1 MRRLLSVVAVTAA
14 LFMLGTMPC
23 SAQNDAAPDEVDLQ
37 NLQDLKLFAGDKA
50 KGSDLRRPSS
60 IIQSG
65 AIDATSYIL
74 GPGDGLEL
82 NLWGRLGKTIP
93 LDVSPEGRVFVP
105 GRGSI
110 DVTGKTLAWARE
122 RILKSVAEQ
131 YVGVKGDL
139 RLVQLRSF
147 KVFVGGEV
155 KKPGAVEV
163 NSATRASEAI
173 LDAGLVDGASRRNIL
188 VRHTNGT
195 SSRVDLDRLDR
206 VGRQDMNPI
215 LVDGDVLNVPTAKEF
230 VDIAGAVSRSS
241 RFELAPDDSL
251 STLIALAGGLLPAA
265 SQDRAL
271 VVRFTSPTDRESLL
285 VDLKDAATLAM
296 PLRDGDHLFVQFQPE
311 YHRLMTVAIVGE
323 VERPGSYPIVPG
335 RDRLSDLM
343 RWAGGFLPQAN
354 REAVHLVRESGTTTT
369 ERNPEIDRLA
379 RLSRAEMTESEY
391 AKLETNLAERK
402 NSFRVDWTRLQAG
415 SSTDPLLA
423 DADVVRVERFVPT
436 VRIEGQVKRPGF
448 VDYAPGRSLAD
459 YVQLAGGF
467 TERSARTSVRVSRS
481 LTGQII
487 PARSLKSVQPG
498 DFIWVPERRDVDAW
512 VAFRDIVAV
521 TGQVAVVIF
530 TLSKR

>member
-14 LFMLGTMPC
+14 LMMLGTMPC
-23 SAQNDAAPDEVDLQ
+23 GAQSDTAPDEVDLQ
-37 NLQDLKLFAGDKA
+37 NLQDLKLFAGEKG
-50 KGSDLRRPSS
+50 KGSDLRRLPA

-65 AIDATSYIL
+65 AIDANTYIL

-82 NLWGRLGKTIP
+82 NLYGRLGKTIA

-110 DVTGKTLAWARE
+110 EVTGKTLAWARE

-139 RLVQLRSF
+139 RLTQLRSF

-173 LDAGLVDGASRRNIL
+173 LDAGLVDGSSRRNIV
-188 VRHTNGT
+188 VRHTNGS

-215 LVDGDVLNVPTAKEF
+215 LVDGDVLSVPTAKEF
-230 VDIAGAVSRSS
+230 VDIAGAVSRSFH
-241 RFELAPDDSL
+241 FELAPDDSL
-251 STLIALAGGLLPAA
+251 STLIALAGGLLPSA
-265 SQDRAL
+265 SPDRAL
-271 VVRFTSPTDRESLL
+271 VVRFTSPTERESLL
-285 VDLKDAATLAM
+285 VDLKDPATLAM

-311 YHRLMTVAIVGE
+311 YHRLMTVGIVGE
-323 VERPGSYPIVPG
+323 VARPGSYPIVPG

-354 REAVHLVRESGTTTT
+354 REALHLVRESAVVN
-369 ERNPEIDRLA
+369 ESNPEIDRLA
-379 RLSRAEMTESEY
+379 RLSRGDMTESEY

-423 DADVVRVERFVPT
+423 DADVIRVERFVPT

-448 VDYAPGRSLAD
+448 VDYAPGRSLED

-487 PARSLKSVQPG
+487 PARSLKAVQPG

>member
-1 MRRLLSVVAVTAA
+1 MRRLLSVVAVAA
-14 LFMLGTMPC
+14 VLVLLGTQPC
-23 SAQNDAAPDEVDLQ
+23 AAQSDGAPDEVDLQ
-37 NLQDLKLFAGDKA
+37 NLQDLKLFAGERGKVA
-50 KGSDLRRPSS
+50 GPRRASS
-60 IIQSG
+60 IVQAG
-65 AIDATSYIL
+65 AIDPAAYQL

-82 NLWGRLGKTIP
+82 NLWGRLGKTIQ
-93 LDVSPEGRVFVP
+93 LDVSPEGKVFVP
-105 GRGSI
+105 GRGSL
-110 DVTGKTLAWARE
+110 DVNGKTLAWTRE
-122 RILKSVAEQ
+122 RILKMVADQ
-131 YVGVKGDL
+131 YVGVRGDL

-173 LDAGLVDGASRRNIL
+173 AEAVLLDVASRRNIV
-188 VRHTNGT
+188 VRHPDGSTLN
-195 SSRVDLDRLDR
+195 VDLDRLER
-206 VGRQDMNPI
+206 LGSQASNP
-215 LVDGDVLNVPTAKEF
+215 LLTDGDVLAVPSAKEF
-230 VDIAGAVSRSS
+230 VEVAGAVSRGQ
-241 RFELAPDDSL
+241 RFELAPGDSL
-251 STLIALAGGLLPAA
+251 GTLLALSGGLLPAA
-265 SQDRAL
+265 SPDRSL
-271 VVRFTSPTDRESLL
+271 LVRFVSATDRESLL
-285 VDLKDAATLAM
+285 VDLRDPTALTL
-296 PLRDGDHLFVQFQPE
+296 PVRDGDRLFVQFRPE
-311 YHRLMTVAIVGE
+311 FHRLMTVQVVGE

-343 RWAGGFLPQAN
+343 RWAGGFLPQGN
-354 REAVHLVRESGTTTT
+354 REALHLVREPAINSD
-369 ERNPEIDRLA
+369 RNPEFDRLV
-379 RLSRAEMTESEY
+379 RLSRPDMTESEY

-423 DADVVRVERFVPT
+423 DADIVRVERFVPT

-448 VDYAPGRSLAD
+448 VDYAPGRSLQE
-459 YVQLAGGF
+459 YIQLAGGF
-467 TERSARTSVRVSRS
+467 TERSARTSIRVSRS

-512 VAFRDIVAV
+512 IAFRDIVAV